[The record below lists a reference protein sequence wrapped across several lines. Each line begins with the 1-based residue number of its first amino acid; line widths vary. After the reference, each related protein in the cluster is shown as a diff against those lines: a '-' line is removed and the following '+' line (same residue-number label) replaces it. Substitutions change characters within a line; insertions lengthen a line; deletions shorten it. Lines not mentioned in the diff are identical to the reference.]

1 METPPR
7 RSAVCDSSWIDVT
20 LSASAELAALA
31 ERPASA
37 ALVSHSISELRSTR
51 SRLAHA
57 AATLAVGAKEPTRRA
72 GARSPIEN
80 PTRRPS
86 KERPEPLTRSRVV
99 VSSTGGRP
107 SERPYRQVVH
117 APPAGAM
124 TRVAPPASSTDG
136 TGAGAGPGGS
146 APPSSFSRASKD
158 PLTEALP
165 SDDAGSGSGCAIATA
180 ALVTGPTA
188 TIAARS
194 VEDVARRRWR

>member
-7 RSAVCDSSWIDVT
+7 RSAVCDRGCVDVT

-57 AATLAVGAKEPTRRA
+57 AATLAAGAKEPPRRP
-72 GARSPIEN
+72 GARSPSEN
-80 PTRRPS
+80 PTRGPP
-86 KERPEPLTRSRVV
+86 KEGPGPLTRSRVV

-117 APPAGAM
+117 A
-124 TRVAPPASSTDG
+124 
-136 TGAGAGPGGS
+136 
-146 APPSSFSRASKD
+146 
-158 PLTEALP
+158 
-165 SDDAGSGSGCAIATA
+165 
-180 ALVTGPTA
+180 
-188 TIAARS
+188 
-194 VEDVARRRWR
+194 